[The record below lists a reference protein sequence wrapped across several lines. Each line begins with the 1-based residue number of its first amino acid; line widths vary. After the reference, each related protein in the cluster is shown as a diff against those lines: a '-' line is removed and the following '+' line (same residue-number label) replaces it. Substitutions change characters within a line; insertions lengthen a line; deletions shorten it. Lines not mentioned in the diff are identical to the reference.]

1 MNTVTPRIYVAGTQQ
16 NDGKTTVC
24 LGLFN
29 ALRDRFH
36 RIGFIKPVGQR
47 FVEVEGKNIDEDTVL
62 LNDTYGLHA
71 PLDAMSPIAVDG
83 EFTRR
88 YIRRP
93 QLEFYTKRIVNSFD
107 RAAWE
112 KDFVLIEGTGHAG
125 VGSVFDLSNASVARI
140 CQSKAVIVC
149 GGGIGR
155 PIDELNLNRS
165 VFEEEGVELVGVI
178 MNKVQPGKLETVKEY
193 AGLGLERLGME
204 LLGVIPA
211 EPVLSHPTLHQVCD
225 HIKGRF
231 INGARKSRRLVDEV
245 MIGAMTSSHVME
257 HINERTLV
265 VTSGDRED
273 VIMAALATN
282 SLAQKDG
289 AEIVGMVLAGGYL
302 PHDRVLEL
310 IRLSDVPII
319 VSPLDSY
326 TIARRIHSMTI
337 KTTPGDS
344 EKIRRIQN
352 LVETHVDIDR
362 ILEKIAAKP
371 ISADGAEGENEGSN
385 TSPIAVPSPS

>member
-1 MNTVTPRIYVAGTQQ
+1 MNETTPRIFVAGTQQ

-24 LGLFN
+24 VGLFN
-29 ALRDRFH
+29 ALKAHFQ
-36 RIGFIKPVGQR
+36 RIGFIKPIGQR

-71 PLDAMSPIAVDG
+71 PLEAMSPIAVDG

-88 YIRRP
+88 YLRHP
-93 QLEFYTKRIVNSFD
+93 QFDFYTRRIQNSFD

-112 KDFVLIEGTGHAG
+112 KDMVLIEGTGHAG
-125 VGSVFDLSNASVARI
+125 VGSVFDMSNARVAKI
-140 CQSKAVIVC
+140 CSSKAIIVC

-155 PIDELNLNRS
+155 PIDEVNLNRS
-165 VFEEEGVELVGVI
+165 VFQEEGVELAGVI
-178 MNKVQPGKLETVKEY
+178 MNKVLPSKLDTVREY
-193 AGLGLERLGME
+193 ARLGLERLGVE
-204 LLGVIPA
+204 LLGCIPQ
-211 EPVLSHPTLHQVCD
+211 EPMLSHPTLHQVCD

-282 SLAQKDG
+282 SLAEKDG
-289 AEIVGMVLAGGYL
+289 SEIVGMVLAGGYL

-326 TIARRIHSMTI
+326 TIARRINSMTI
-337 KTTPGDS
+337 KTTPGDA
-344 EKIRRIQN
+344 EKIRRIQS
-352 LVETHVDIDR
+352 LVETHVDIKR
-362 ILEKIAAKP
+362 LLEKITTSTSQNAAQKTAP
-371 ISADGAEGENEGSN
+371 
-385 TSPIAVPSPS
+385 